1 MYWGVRVYVLGGPF
15 GNTPAYKGLLA
26 SFVTPVIPMPSEL
39 EAAPGLAAIYV
50 EKLPSAPEGTGLPCS
65 NRAAWQS
72 AVSKITA
79 ITAQA
84 DALLP
89 QAFPAWNNDEYL
101 AWSNYGNLIGETMM
115 ASRKAWLYPLVLAE
129 CAAWQG
135 KYRSAIRTT
144 LRELATQPT
153 WIGPQQ
159 DQDLRGINHG
169 EWFMDLMSASLAHE
183 LAQTLYLLGDRVDT
197 DTRQVVMAALETRV
211 FQSVRKTLVDGYYNW
226 WLTTPINWN
235 AVILSGVVGAA
246 LTVIPS
252 RHDRARFAAVGQHY
266 IQNFVGAFPDSGYAL
281 EGPGYW
287 TYGVKHFAVLR
298 HRLYESSGGAVDLLK
313 SAKPQAFS
321 LYSARF
327 EMTPQGALAPF
338 GDAHVGTT
346 IDPQT
351 RGYLAAAYGNSSS
364 WPGTA
369 QVRVDPWHM
378 NDMPLVEASMLLT
391 ESVPVAQGYET
402 SDFGWPGLRSY
413 FADVGILVTRS
424 PSSEA
429 NALAA
434 TIKSAGNGNHGHD
447 DVGSYAIALNSTLP
461 SGDVGRGD
469 YTWRT
474 FSDQR
479 RTVKWINSYG
489 HPVPV
494 VGGRLQVDATT
505 ATNSVLYTSFTDAM
519 DEIAINMA
527 PAYALPS
534 GWSLVRKL
542 RNDRSSRVIIVQ
554 DEFSAF
560 SSPQGFE
567 VPITTVGTWTQLAAN
582 RLQLEHW
589 GQHVQALVEASG
601 AFSIVG
607 ESVTDDGLTFQRI
620 AIRLNAASTNGWVR
634 VTYSR

>member
-1 MYWGVRVYVLGGPF
+1 
-15 GNTPAYKGLLA
+15 
-26 SFVTPVIPMPSEL
+26 MPSEL
-39 EAAPGLAAIYV
+39 AVAPGLAATYV
-50 EKLPSAPEGTGLPCS
+50 AQLSSAPKGSGVACA

-72 AVSKITA
+72 SAGKITA

-84 DALLP
+84 DALLT
-89 QAFPAWNNDEYL
+89 QAFPAWNSDQYL
-101 AWSNYGNLIGETMM
+101 AWSRAGSLVGETMM

-135 KYRSAIRTT
+135 KYLSAIRVM

-159 DQDLRGINHG
+159 DPDLRGINHG
-169 EWFMDLMSASLAHE
+169 QWFMDLMSASMAHE
-183 LAQTLYLLGDRVDT
+183 LAQTLYLLGDRVDA
-197 DTRQVVMAALETRV
+197 DTRQVVMTALEARV
-211 FQSVRKTLVDGYYNW
+211 FQPVRKTLLDGSYGW
-226 WLTTPINWN
+226 WLTTSNNWN
-235 AVILSGVVGAA
+235 AVVLSGVVGAA

-266 IQNFVGAFPDSGYAL
+266 IQNFVGGFPGSGYSI
-281 EGPGYW
+281 EGPSYW
-287 TYGVKHFAVLR
+287 TVGVKHFAVLR
-298 HRLYESSGGAVDLLK
+298 HRLHESSGGAVDLLK

-321 LYSARF
+321 LYAARF
-327 EMTPQGALAPF
+327 EMTPQGALAAF

-351 RGYLAAAYGNSSS
+351 RGYLAAAYGNSGS
-364 WPGTA
+364 WPGKA
-369 QVRVDPWHM
+369 QVRVNPWHM
-378 NDMPLVEASMLLT
+378 NDMPLVEASILLT

-402 SDFGWPGLRSY
+402 SDFGLPGLRSY

-424 PSSEA
+424 PTSEA

-434 TIKSAGNGNHGHD
+434 TIKSAGNRNHGHD
-447 DVGSYAIALNSTLP
+447 DVGSYAIALNGSVLT
-461 SGDVGRGD
+461 GDVGRGD

-494 VGGRLQVDATT
+494 VGGRQQVDASTGANT
-505 ATNSVLYTSFTDAM
+505 VLYTSFTDTV
-519 DEIAINMA
+519 DEIGIDMA
-527 PAYALPS
+527 PSYALPG

-542 RNDRSSRVIIVQ
+542 RNDRASRVIIVQ
-554 DEFSAF
+554 DEFSFPTA
-560 SSPQGFE
+560 QAFE
-567 VPITTVGTWTQLAAN
+567 VPVTTVGTWTQVGWN
-582 RLQLEHW
+582 RLQLERW
-589 GQHVQALVEASG
+589 GQRIQATIEASTG
-601 AFSIVG
+601 FTVAG

-620 AIRLNAASTNGWVR
+620 AIRLSAPATSGWLR